1 MLSLCFPN
9 NLTLLCYVIPEYWLS
24 RISVIR
30 LWIFLKRYVLL
41 DLNSFRPWY
50 WKYSRQCSDEF
61 TTTHSIWRINIE
73 RPPYP
78 LYMYLV
84 WVKMWHSCVNGLKLK
99 AIAWKLVH
107 VYLFK
112 ESYDTILFYG
122 ELMTFSTLP
131 QSLDWLL
138 FLYWKRLKGRWINLI
153 YPNWIPRMFTVV
165 YSRLLYSISVM
176 I

>member
-50 WKYSRQCSDEF
+50 WKYSRQCSDKF
-61 TTTHSIWRINIE
+61 TTTHFIWIINIE

-78 LYMYLV
+78 LYFV
-84 WVKMWHSCVNGLKLK
+84 WVKLWHSCVNNLKLK
-99 AIAWKLVH
+99 AIAWKYICT
-107 VYLFK
+107 YLKNHMTRSF
-112 ESYDTILFYG
+112 FYG

>member
-1 MLSLCFPN
+1 MWVIDLNLVHFFKIMTGKMLSLCFPK
-9 NLTLLCYVIPEYWLS
+9 NLTLLCYVIPGYWLS

-30 LWIFLKRYVLL
+30 LWIFLKRYLLL

-73 RPPYP
+73 RAPYP

-99 AIAWKLVH
+99 TIAWKLVH
-107 VYLFK
+107 VYLFQ
-112 ESYDTILFYG
+112 ESYDTILF
-122 ELMTFSTLP
+122 MVN
-131 QSLDWLL
+131 WWHLL
-138 FLYWKRLKGRWINLI
+138 RCHSRWTDFYFYIEKD
-153 YPNWIPRMFTVV
+153 
-165 YSRLLYSISVM
+165 
-176 I
+176 